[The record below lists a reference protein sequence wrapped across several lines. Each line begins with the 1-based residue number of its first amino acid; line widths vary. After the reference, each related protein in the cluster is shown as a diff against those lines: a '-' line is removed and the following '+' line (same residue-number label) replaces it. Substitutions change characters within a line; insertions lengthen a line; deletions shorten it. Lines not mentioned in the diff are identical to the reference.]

1 MHANRP
7 LSKWE
12 ARKRWKMLTGLSAAA
27 LALHAVLLGGLELA
41 WPGGETYASSRA
53 VAPPVEV
60 RTVAAPV
67 VEPPE
72 PVNLV
77 DVPMASTP
85 LEAVVPPKAASR
97 AILAVAPRARPA
109 VVEAA
114 PSPRMA
120 PAAAVRTPSVGVS
133 PSAGE
138 QAASSSEEMPASAV
152 ALAPD
157 TLLALDTTPT
167 AAPTPVVASD
177 PQAAAD
183 EVVPVYRTRVPPA
196 ATLRFRMQRGA
207 LSGTADLSW
216 RPAGSR
222 YELHFD
228 GKVAGLTILTQVSS
242 GGVEANGLAP
252 VRFTD
257 QRLRHAV
264 IAANFQRD
272 ASKISFSG
280 PSDEFPLWPGVQ
292 DRLSWM
298 IQLSAIVQADAK
310 LTQPGARVAMHV
322 VGARADADVWVF
334 RCMARESVDA
344 AGIAVA
350 AVKFVREP
358 RGPHD
363 TAAEVWLDPQRHDL
377 PVRAALRSGDGDA
390 LELILQEANTSP

>member
-41 WPGGETYASSRA
+41 WPGGETYSSVLA
-53 VAPPVEV
+53 VRPMEV
-60 RTVAAPV
+60 RTLAAPV
-67 VEPPE
+67 VEVAE
-72 PVNLV
+72 LL
-77 DVPMASTP
+77 DVPMAS
-85 LEAVVPPKAASR
+85 
-97 AILAVAPRARPA
+97 AP
-109 VVEAA
+109 AA
-114 PSPRMA
+114 PSVVSKAKAIVTQFAHAPRTVRAADVVATPVALVAVADESNAMPADAA
-120 PAAAVRTPSVGVS
+120 PA
-133 PSAGE
+133 
-138 QAASSSEEMPASAV
+138 MV
-152 ALAPD
+152 AD

-167 AAPTPVVASD
+167 AAPTAAPKSAASPD
-177 PQAAAD
+177 SPPAAD

-207 LSGTADLSW
+207 LSGTADLAW

-222 YELHFD
+222 YELQFG

-242 GGVEANGLAP
+242 GGIEANGLAP

-257 QRLRHAV
+257 QRLRHAP
-264 IAANFQRD
+264 IAANFQRE
-272 ASKISFSG
+272 AGKISFSG

-310 LTQPGARVAMHV
+310 LMQPGAKVAMHV
-322 VGARADADVWVF
+322 VGARADAGVWVF
-334 RCMARESVDA
+334 RCMARESVNA
-344 AGIAVA
+344 AGATVQ

-358 RGPHD
+358 RGPYD

-390 LELILQEANTSP
+390 LELVLQEANTAP